1 MEKLKVALIGSGQVA
16 QTAHIPNYQSLAGV
30 EVVAVCDTNLEAAKA
45 VAEKFG
51 ITAYFNDHLE
61 LLEQVKPDAVSI
73 CVPNK
78 FHCQLTCD
86 ALEHGVHVYCEKPP
100 AITVAEAKQMEA
112 AAKRNNRLLT
122 YGFHFR
128 HSSNVNFL
136 KKKIGQGD
144 FGDIYAAKAQW
155 IRRRGIPGWGNFTN
169 NDIQGGGPLIDIGA
183 HMLDLAVYLLDY
195 PKIRYVSAAAYDMIG
210 KQGGIGLMGAWDK
223 DKFTVEDSLFG
234 FIQFE
239 NGTSLQLETAFAL
252 HTKERDTRNVQL
264 FGTHLGASVF
274 PLATYGEECD
284 TLTDTAYPFLELGD
298 NHQKAITNFVDVCR
312 GEANLLV
319 TAKQAVYVQ
328 ELICGLYQSAKDKQP
343 IIF

>member
-16 QTAHIPNYQSLAGV
+16 QTAHIPNYQALSGV

-45 VAEKFG
+45 VAKQFG
-51 ITAYFNDHLE
+51 IPAYFKDHLE
-61 LLEQVKPDAVSI
+61 LLKQAKPDAVSI

-86 ALEHGVHVYCEKPP
+86 ALEHGAHVYCEKPP
-100 AITVAEAKQMEA
+100 AITVEEAKRMA
-112 AAKRNNRLLT
+112 AAAENNNRLLT

-128 HSSNVNFL
+128 HSANADFL

-144 FGDIYAAKAQW
+144 FGEIYAAKASW

-169 NDIQGGGPLIDIGA
+169 KDMQGGGPLIDIGA

-195 PKIRYVSAAAYDMIG
+195 PKVSYVSASSYDLIG
-210 KQGGIGLMGAWDK
+210 KKGGTGLMGSWDG
-223 DKFTVEDSLFG
+223 DKFSVEDSLFG

-252 HTKERDTRNVQL
+252 NTKERDTRNVEL
-264 FGTHLGASVF
+264 FGTQLGASVF
-274 PLATYGEECD
+274 PLETYGEDGD
-284 TLTDTAYPFLELGD
+284 TLTDTSYPFLEMGD
-298 NHQKAITNFVDVCR
+298 NHAKAITNFVHACQSKAD
-312 GEANLLV
+312 LLV

-328 ELICGLYQSAKDKQP
+328 ELLCGLYQAAKEKRP
-343 IIF
+343 ITF